1 MDLPTSSGA
10 VAWRHEGSGRLGLE
24 TTYFLRQ
31 DDGWLFNGTTEATED
46 GRDWSVG
53 YQLIV
58 DSAWR
63 TRRARVMSDDL
74 SILLEGDGGGHW
86 VVDGGPAPAL
96 DGCLDVDLEASAL
109 TNAFPVHRLGLAVG
123 ASADAPA
130 VYVRVAG
137 LAVARLA
144 QRYTR
149 IEDDELGER
158 YDYVAPE
165 FDVHTVVAYDR
176 TGFVRTYPDIAV
188 RV

>member
-31 DDGWLFNGTTEATED
+31 EDGWLFNGTTDATED
-46 GRDWSVG
+46 GRPWTVG

-63 TRRARVMSDDL
+63 TRRARVTLADR
-74 SILLEGDGGGHW
+74 SIVIEGDGDGHW
-86 VVDGGPAPAL
+86 VVDGAQAPEL

-123 ASADAPA
+123 EGADAPA

-149 IEDDELGER
+149 IENDEHGWR

-165 FDVHTVVAYDR
+165 FDVHTVVAYDH
-176 TGFVRTYPDIAV
+176 TGFVRSYPEIAV